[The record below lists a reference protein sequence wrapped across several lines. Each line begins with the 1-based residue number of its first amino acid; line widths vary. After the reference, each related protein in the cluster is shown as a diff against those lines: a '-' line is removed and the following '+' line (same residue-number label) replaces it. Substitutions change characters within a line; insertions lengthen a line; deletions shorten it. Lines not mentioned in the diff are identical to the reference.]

1 MTIAE
6 LRRRD
11 VLRLVERRTADATA
25 AEIETETKEARHTM
39 TLFYRFAAAYQ
50 RSFYTEQDRN
60 ATQAEKDRADEKSEK
75 AYKRAA
81 ESLKKYGLKI
91 SCPGLYP
98 IIEHESGGHWSMGHF
113 YN

>member
-11 VLRLVERRTADATA
+11 VLRLVERRTTDATA
-25 AEIETETKEARHTM
+25 AEIEAETKEARHTM
-39 TLFYRFAAAYQ
+39 TLFYRFVTAYQ

-81 ESLKKYGLKI
+81 ESLKKYDLRI

-98 IIEHESGGHWSMGHF
+98 IIDETSGANFTMGF
-113 YN
+113 YY